1 MKKVLV
7 LLLVIV
13 LSVTL
18 VACGE
23 RTLAE
28 ITSYQEGGGNL
39 VRRVDEYTVVEV
51 QFYGEK
57 AGYDGQ
63 TNCCTVTT
71 RHYKDNPVSPS
82 GKLMDP
88 NATEIENIPCTFDEN
103 TLTLNGFDNYT
114 YSVEEIGESE
124 YVVFSK
130 PFLGQ
135 TKWKVDKN
143 D

>member
-39 VRRVDEYTVVEV
+39 RQKVDKYTVVEV

-71 RHYKDNPVSPS
+71 CHYKDNPVSAT
-82 GKLMDP
+82 GIQMDP
-88 NATEIENIPCTFDEN
+88 NATEIVNIPCTFDES
-103 TLTLNGFDNYT
+103 TLTLNGFDNYF

-135 TKWKVDKN
+135 TKWKVDKL

>member
-39 VRRVDEYTVVEV
+39 RQEVDKYTVVEV

-57 AGYDGQ
+57 PG
-63 TNCCTVTT
+63 
-71 RHYKDNPVSPS
+71 
-82 GKLMDP
+82 
-88 NATEIENIPCTFDEN
+88 
-103 TLTLNGFDNYT
+103 
-114 YSVEEIGESE
+114 
-124 YVVFSK
+124 
-130 PFLGQ
+130 
-135 TKWKVDKN
+135 
-143 D
+143 